1 MHSHEQA
8 RQLADDLMGRIY
20 VALRDGDLDAEP
32 VVTLAC
38 LLEEAGRSTPATRE
52 LLERP
57 TAHLTTADVTRLG
70 KRLLRDTRFE
80 PTFALEPTLWTALE
94 QALNLVEHDVRS
106 TGITG
111 TLRLVIPDWDE
122 SGHAWVEFRGS
133 YQGNGIWPAQGS
145 DPQAALMS
153 VADAT
158 QEVIMEML
166 WKAWPICPAHDR
178 GLRAE
183 LAHKAAVWRC
193 TGDGTH
199 TVARVGEL
207 LPEHR

>member
-8 RQLADDLMGRIY
+8 RNFANELMGRIY
-20 VALRDGDLDAEP
+20 VALRDGTLDAEP
-32 VVTLAC
+32 VITLAC

-57 TAHLTTADVTRLG
+57 TADLTTTDVTRLG
-70 KRLLRDTRFE
+70 KKLLLDARFE
-80 PTFALEPTLWTALE
+80 PTFALEPSLWVTLE
-94 QALNLVEHDVRS
+94 QALKLVERDVRS
-106 TGITG
+106 TGLTG
-111 TLRLVIPDWDE
+111 PLQLVIPDWDD
-122 SGHAWVEFRGS
+122 SGHAWVEFRGGC
-133 YQGNGIWPAQGS
+133 QGNGIWPTQGS
-145 DPQAALMS
+145 TAQEALVS
-153 VADAT
+153 IADAT

-166 WKAWPICPAHDR
+166 WKVWPVCPAHDR

-183 LAHKAAVWRC
+183 LEHEAAAWRC

-207 LPEHR
+207 LPERH